1 MEMEIAYISLP
12 VVFALLFTQLTYTQ
26 RKPEKEFSGSYVW
39 VPARFFVLLFNS
51 RLTQALYLCF
61 RVFFSRICCTVFR
74 VSLLF
79 FYVSDSWLVVLV
91 RKSFRFQFQLFYSFD
106 LLISWLPFVLLSS
119 TISHNHSL
127 CVCVCVFNS
136 CCSIRFLQKCSMA
149 FCCCT
154 VVESNAWAHRIHYL
168 LYPIVVKACIKYVIF
183 IYKTGA
189 QYTGK

>member
-1 MEMEIAYISLP
+1 MQLKRRAVRIVQYTATGKSEKWRWRSRIFHFRSFSLYYSLSSH
-12 VVFALLFTQLTYTQ
+12 AHNESQ
-26 RKPEKEFSGSYVW
+26 RKSFQVRMYLSMSAG
-39 VPARFFVLLFNS
+39 AFFLLLFNS

-127 CVCVCVFNS
+127 CVCV
-136 CCSIRFLQKCSMA
+136 Q
-149 FCCCT
+149 
-154 VVESNAWAHRIHYL
+154 
-168 LYPIVVKACIKYVIF
+168 
-183 IYKTGA
+183 
-189 QYTGK
+189 